1 VLPDVIDVSFVLSVS
16 GFGGL
21 LATLIAAVLG
31 LHPDRLAR
39 LVVFGN
45 LVGAVMGSLV
55 FVLVAPGLIS

>member
-1 VLPDVIDVSFVLSVS
+1 VLSVS